1 MKKAIVYQNE
11 ECIIIKSISIN
22 NSNYAFFVAVNSKK
36 VIYLKE
42 HFARGESTFVSLD
55 KLVKIFPQYQTAS
68 TFNLKI
74 ILDTFVNTINY
85 KISTGTIS
93 ESDELLEIIYQF
105 EKFMQD
111 PYIVQMTRENVTE
124 IFSKQA
130 MFEVTNAIKKLDGKY
145 KKTVLADLI
154 KNQTETSN
162 DVFLSQNWLDD
173 VSNKDL
179 VYKSIEK
186 SNKAHRRS
194 PIDFLF
200 NNKIL
205 NIYMI
210 SIIIAIVAF
219 ISCADM
225 FITWKSTGSTSEEE
239 IDLLREE
246 AVITEGEINIDENA
260 VIDSNLTSN
269 APTSNGS
276 NKTSNTSNTSNKSNK
291 TSNTTTNRKYGND
304 YYNDI
309 TTLKADFTYLKKR
322 NSDTVA
328 YIKVQNTQVSYPVV
342 QTTDNS
348 YYLNHSF
355 DKKQNVAGWIYGDY
369 RSNFTNFKRNTVI
382 YGHGRTDQVMFG
394 SLEKTLE
401 PSWYKNKNNQYIQLD
416 TPSASTVWRIVSI
429 YTIKAE
435 AYYLTHNFEN
445 NSLYQ
450 KWIDT
455 MLKRSKYDFGYK
467 ATTNDKFLTLSTCK
481 DYKGNRI
488 VVQAVLVKT
497 EKK

>member
-1 MKKAIVYQNE
+1 MKKAIIYQNE
-11 ECIIIKSISIN
+11 ECVIIKPIKIN
-22 NSNYAFFVAVNSKK
+22 QSNFAFFVAVNSKK
-36 VIYLKE
+36 VVYLKE
-42 HFARGESTFVSLD
+42 NYVHGESTFVSLD
-55 KLVKIFPQYQTAS
+55 KLVKIFPQYQNAS
-68 TFNLKI
+68 TFNIKI

-85 KISTGTIS
+85 KITSGAIS
-93 ESDELLEIIYQF
+93 DSDELLEIIYQF
-105 EKFMQD
+105 EKLIKD
-111 PYIVQMTRENVTE
+111 PYIVSMTNDNSTVV
-124 IFSKQA
+124 FSKQA
-130 MFEVTNAIKKLDGKY
+130 MYEVTNAIKKLDGKV
-145 KKTVLADLI
+145 KKTVL
-154 KNQTETSN
+154 TELLNNEEKGTN

-173 VSNKDL
+173 VNNKDI
-179 VYKSIEK
+179 VYQSIMN
-186 SNKAHRRS
+186 SNKAHHRS

-200 NNKIL
+200 NNKVL

-210 SIIIAIVAF
+210 TIIISIVAF
-219 ISCADM
+219 ISCIDL
-225 FITWKSTGSTSEEE
+225 FSTWKSTGADSEEE

-246 AVITEGEINIDENA
+246 ALIEDEEINLDENA

-269 APTSNGS
+269 GNNSNVASNKTSSKTS
-276 NKTSNTSNTSNKSNK
+276 NKTSNK
-291 TSNTTTNRKYGND
+291 TSSTQRKYGKD

-309 TTLKADFTYLKKR
+309 TTLKADFAYLKKR

-342 QTTDNS
+342 QTNDNS

-355 DKKQNVAGWIYGDY
+355 DKKSNVAGWIFGDY
-369 RSNFTNFKRNTVI
+369 RSDFTNFKRNTVI

-401 PSWYKNKNNQYIQLD
+401 PSWYNNKNNLYIQLD
-416 TPSASTVWRIVSI
+416 TPKASTVWKIVSI

-435 AYYLTHNFEN
+435 AYYLSHNFEN
-445 NSLYQ
+445 NDAYK

-455 MLKRSKYDFGYK
+455 MVSRSKFKSDYK
-467 ATTNDKFLTLSTCK
+467 PTIKDKFLTLSTCK